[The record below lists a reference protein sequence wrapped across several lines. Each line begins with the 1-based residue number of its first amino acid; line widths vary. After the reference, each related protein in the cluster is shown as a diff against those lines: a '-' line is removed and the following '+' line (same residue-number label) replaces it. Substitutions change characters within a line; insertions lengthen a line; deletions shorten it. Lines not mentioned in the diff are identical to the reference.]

1 MAKTTGNKRRRSS
14 EQNVDLGCHI
24 TGFEGLDSPV
34 DSMEACLAA
43 MEGAQQRDDETHSSR
58 HEHAYSGAAK
68 PREPD
73 NVWKRAMKEWVM
85 NGKYTIGLPNPQAE
99 VSRHFHTQQL
109 SSHLLKQ
116 CPSLRMPAFERW
128 WIDSKWEEYDA
139 AVTTTNDDPVMP
151 CRPSP
156 ESEASLRLIE
166 EIVHSD
172 DNLTNE
178 QAHDVVQD
186 LCFKTKTAVQEISSM
201 VSRRLTPL
209 GKGSRIELE
218 KGSTQHTLR
227 YKRKSWKKP
236 YAVQVNV
243 THYDKLWNAFNK
255 VYPSL
260 KGEKK
265 VLPSFHVLI
274 FCLLM
279 RYSSLSGGHLLNELR
294 GGGMQGA
301 VMPDTFAVLQ
311 RFFPLQEI
319 LECFASPWNAQ
330 LPLFASAFEDL
341 DTHFGSV
348 GDFRQLVLSEGVFEV
363 NPPFSPGLMVKMV
376 EQVNEKLAAA
386 TQESKQ
392 LTFFVIVPTAE
403 EDSPGSAPPAKRHA
417 EKSFSAMI
425 HSPYCRLHVVLAS
438 REHGYVE
445 GAQHLRPTRYKQ
457 SPYDTSL
464 IMLQTD
470 AAHKE
475 FSKKRKSFEK
485 KIRKAFASRHEEEII
500 ERKQKKGR
508 S

>member
-1 MAKTTGNKRRRSS
+1 
-14 EQNVDLGCHI
+14 
-24 TGFEGLDSPV
+24 
-34 DSMEACLAA
+34 
-43 MEGAQQRDDETHSSR
+43 
-58 HEHAYSGAAK
+58 
-68 PREPD
+68 
-73 NVWKRAMKEWVM
+73 
-85 NGKYTIGLPNPQAE
+85 
-99 VSRHFHTQQL
+99 
-109 SSHLLKQ
+109 
-116 CPSLRMPAFERW
+116 
-128 WIDSKWEEYDA
+128 
-139 AVTTTNDDPVMP
+139 MP

-156 ESEASLRLIE
+156 ESEASHRLIQ

-172 DNLTNE
+172 DNLTKKDAQE
-178 QAHDVVQD
+178 VVND
-186 LCFKTKTAVQEISSM
+186 LCLKTKRAVQEVSNM
-201 VSRRLTPL
+201 ASRRLAPL

-218 KGSTQHTLR
+218 KGTSQHTLR
-227 YKRKSWKKP
+227 YKRKSWKKA

-243 THYDKLWNAFNK
+243 THYDKLWDAFNK

-260 KGEKK
+260 TREKK

-274 FCLLM
+274 FCLLL
-279 RYSSLSGGHLLNELR
+279 RYSALSGGHLLNDLR

-348 GDFRQLVLSEGVFEV
+348 GDFRQLDLSEGVYQV
-363 NPPFSPGLMVKMV
+363 NPPFSPGLMVQMV
-376 EQVNEKLAAA
+376 EQLDEKLAVA
-386 TQESKQ
+386 TQESKR
-392 LTFFVIVPTAE
+392 LTFFVIVPTAQDE
-403 EDSPGSAPPAKRHA
+403 GSQPAPAKRHA
-417 EKSFSAMI
+417 EKSFSTMI
-425 HSPYCRLHVVLAS
+425 KQCRLHMVLAS

-464 IMLQTD
+464 ILLQSE

-475 FSKKRKSFEK
+475 FSNKHKSFEK
-485 KIRKAFASRHEEEII
+485 EMRKAFASRHEEEIL
-500 ERKQKKGR
+500 ERKQKKGG